1 MKKNSLIHVE
11 GWFTHCVD
19 EKKQSVETKSVAAD
33 RLERSSFSIL
43 ANFVVA
49 LGLRRC
55 WGCIMKP
62 KMRKSTRVEDR
73 RDILTLLF
81 FPLALLA

>member
-43 ANFVVA
+43 ANSGIRKNFAVA
-49 LGLRRC
+49 LGLRR
-55 WGCIMKP
+55 
-62 KMRKSTRVEDR
+62 R
-73 RDILTLLF
+73 
-81 FPLALLA
+81 